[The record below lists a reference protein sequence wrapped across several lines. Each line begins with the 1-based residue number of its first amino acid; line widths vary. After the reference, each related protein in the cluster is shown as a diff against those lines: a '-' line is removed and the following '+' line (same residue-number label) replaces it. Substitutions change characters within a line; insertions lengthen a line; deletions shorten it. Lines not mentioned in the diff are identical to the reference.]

1 MLLEHSVWIVVDS
14 STLKDAEKA
23 MYVCVCSPKMGFGF
37 KTCNKGLGNCWY
49 SPCVVYLRPMVSV
62 FFSDTALQSCLHV
75 FYHFYLPGCIIISFY
90 PEKIFPLPRRVWS
103 KNLDYHL
110 PFGGHPW
117 CNRLFSCFRWN
128 KSLDEKNTAKLDGI
142 FTTST

>member
-49 SPCVVYLRPMVSV
+49 SPCVVYLRPTVSV
-62 FFSDTALQSCLHV
+62 FFRHCVAVLFSCVLS
-75 FYHFYLPGCIIISFY
+75 FLLPGCIIISFY
-90 PEKIFPLPRRVWS
+90 PERIFPLPRR
-103 KNLDYHL
+103 
-110 PFGGHPW
+110 
-117 CNRLFSCFRWN
+117 
-128 KSLDEKNTAKLDGI
+128 I
-142 FTTST
+142 